1 MSVDVH
7 QFDDY
12 KYINLETYK
21 KNGKSIST
29 PVWFVIENN
38 LIFVVT
44 RSSTGKVKRLK
55 NNPNV
60 RIMPCGFRGGSKGEW
75 VRGTAKFAEFREF
88 ARIVNLRN
96 KKYGITAKLASL
108 FTLRKG
114 KFIVISIQIT

>member
-1 MSVDVH
+1 MAVDAH
-7 QFDDY
+7 QFDGY

-21 KNGKSIST
+21 KNGQPIST

-38 LIFVVT
+38 LIFIVT
-44 RSSTGKVKRLK
+44 RSSTGKIKRLK
-55 NNPNV
+55 NNPSV
-60 RIMPCGFRGGSKGEW
+60 RIMPCGFRGESKGKW
-75 VRGTAKFAEFREF
+75 VGGIAEFMNSNES

-96 KKYGITAKLASL
+96 KKYGITAKLVSL

>member
-1 MSVDVH
+1 MSVDAH
-7 QFDDY
+7 QFDGY

-21 KNGKSIST
+21 KNGKPIST

-38 LIFVVT
+38 LVFIVT

-60 RIMPCGFRGGSKGEW
+60 RIMPCGFRGEPKGRW
-75 VRGTAKFAEFREF
+75 VGGNANFINSSEY

-96 KKYGITAKLASL
+96 KKYGITAKLVSL

>member
-1 MSVDVH
+1 MSVDAH
-7 QFDDY
+7 QFDGY

-21 KNGKSIST
+21 KNEKPIST

-38 LIFVVT
+38 LIFIVT

-60 RIMPCGFRGGSKGEW
+60 RIMPCGFRGEPKGKW
-75 VRGTAKFAEFREF
+75 VGGIAKFINSDES

-96 KKYGITAKLASL
+96 KKYGITAKLVSL
-108 FTLRKG
+108 LTLRKG

>member
-7 QFDDY
+7 QFDRY

-21 KNGKSIST
+21 KNGKPVST

-38 LIFVVT
+38 LIFIVT

-55 NNPNV
+55 NNPSV
-60 RIMPCGFRGGSKGEW
+60 RIMPCGFRGGPKGNW
-75 VRGTAKFAEFREF
+75 VGGIAKFIDSEES

-96 KKYGITAKLASL
+96 KKYGITAKLVSL

-114 KFIVISIQIT
+114 KFIVISIQVT

>member
-60 RIMPCGFRGGSKGEW
+60 RIMPCGFRGGLKGGMGQW
-75 VRGTAKFAEFREF
+75 DC
-88 ARIVNLRN
+88 
-96 KKYGITAKLASL
+96 
-108 FTLRKG
+108 
-114 KFIVISIQIT
+114 

>member
-60 RIMPCGFRGGSKGEW
+60 RIMPCGFRGGPKGEW
-75 VRGTAKFAEFREF
+75 VSGIAEFIDCRES

>member
-60 RIMPCGFRGGSKGEW
+60 RIMPCGFRGESKGEW
-75 VRGTAKFAEFREF
+75 VSGIAKFK
-88 ARIVNLRN
+88 NLGN
-96 KKYGITAKLASL
+96 LHELLI
-108 FTLRKG
+108 
-114 KFIVISIQIT
+114 

>member
-60 RIMPCGFRGGSKGEW
+60 RIMPCGFRGGPKGNGS
-75 VRGTAKFAEFREF
+75 VGLLNFQ
-88 ARIVNLRN
+88 NLGN
-96 KKYGITAKLASL
+96 LHELLI
-108 FTLRKG
+108 
-114 KFIVISIQIT
+114 

>member
-7 QFDDY
+7 QFERY

-21 KNGKSIST
+21 KNGKPIST

-38 LIFVVT
+38 LIFIVT

-60 RIMPCGFRGGSKGEW
+60 RIMPCSFRGGPKGNW
-75 VRGTAKFAEFREF
+75 VGGIAKFIDSKES

-96 KKYGITAKLASL
+96 KKYGITARLVSL
-108 FTLRKG
+108 ITLRKG

>member
-1 MSVDVH
+1 MSVDAH
-7 QFDDY
+7 QFDGY

-21 KNGKSIST
+21 KNGNPIST

-38 LIFVVT
+38 LIFIVT
-44 RSSTGKVKRLK
+44 RSSTGKIKRLK

-60 RIMPCGFRGGSKGEW
+60 RIMPCGFRGESKGEW
-75 VRGTAKFAEFREF
+75 VSGIAEFIDFRES

-96 KKYGITAKLASL
+96 KKYGITAKLVSL

>member
-75 VRGTAKFAEFREF
+75 VSGIAKFAESRES